1 MDEDESVVE
10 VLGWNTFFQEIEQ
23 FVSSLAR
30 YDRFV
35 EEAFTE
41 YAIERL
47 EVCIVS
53 VTRLKDMFLP
63 TRWRVLFVPN
73 ELEVVETYHRLLSD
87 LVVCLRELLRKWSDQ
102 WDMHSRTQPQ
112 YEYLPSTDASGRQG
126 RPKFCIT
133 RSQLEYLEGMSFN
146 WTQISKML
154 SVSRTTIYR
163 RRVELSMDT
172 SGFQRS
178 NVTDDELE
186 HLLRQI
192 RIETPA
198 LGERMVMGKLR
209 SFGIK
214 VSRSRVR
221 SCIREIDP
229 INTALRW
236 RGHLARRQPYSVAG
250 PNSLWHQGKRYRFC
264 FIM

>member
-1 MDEDESVVE
+1 MTDLLKRRLLS
-10 VLGWNTFFQEIEQ
+10 I
-23 FVSSLAR
+23 
-30 YDRFV
+30 
-35 EEAFTE
+35 

-47 EVCIVS
+47 EVSIVS

-63 TRWRVLFVPN
+63 THWRVLFSPD
-73 ELEVVETYHRLLSD
+73 ELQVVETYHRLLSD
-87 LVVCLRELLRKWSDQ
+87 LVVCLRELLRKWSSQ
-102 WDMHSRTQPQ
+102 WDMHTRTQHQ
-112 YEYLPSTDASGRQG
+112 YLPSTDVSGRQG
-126 RPKFCIT
+126 RSKFSII
-133 RSQLEYLEGMSFN
+133 RGQLEYLEGMSFN

-192 RIETPA
+192 RSETPA

-209 SFGIK
+209 SLGIR
-214 VSRSRVR
+214 VSRSRIR
-221 SCIREIDP
+221 SCLREIDP